1 MSSSERHR
9 GASSGRALRTY
20 AEGAEVAEVRRRGG
34 ATSASSAYVWK
45 ARYPR
50 RLAIIPAFLALAA
63 CNAPIKQYDLKD
75 QPLTCDDA
83 NRLSYR
89 TLEAMRFK
97 VSEFQPAAPGQR
109 GVIKASRTASG
120 DSKETQGATV
130 TIDCTPTG
138 ADIDASEDGAFLNQL
153 EFKRAFNHAFVN
165 VVSMRD
171 SRQQL
176 DEQIRAGTA
185 PASQQRGDL
194 KVVVEPK
201 RGPAAKL
208 DFAFDLAAAGVLPVR
223 VEITNLT
230 PRTYTLDISAIRLMR
245 SDRERVAALDPDAA
259 AARIAGAKHAGSAQ
273 PLTTLPRDAIAD
285 ALAVRQFAASEI
297 APGVEREGFLYF
309 PLADYNSAR
318 IVLTDKETGEDEGV
332 RVEF

>member
-1 MSSSERHR
+1 VWSSERNR
-9 GASSGRALRTY
+9 RTSSRTDRRTY
-20 AEGAEVAEVRRRGG
+20 AEAAEGVR
-34 ATSASSAYVWK
+34 K
-45 ARYPR
+45 ARYSR
-50 RLAIIPAFLALAA
+50 RLATVPILLALAA
-63 CNAPIKQYDLKD
+63 CNAPIKQYELKD

-89 TLEAMRFK
+89 TLEAMRFR

-109 GVIKASRTASG
+109 GTITASRSASG
-120 DSKETQGATV
+120 DSQETQGATV

-138 ADIDASEDGAFLNQL
+138 ADIDASEDGAFLNQM

-165 VVSMRD
+165 VVSMHA

-176 DEQIRAGTA
+176 DQQILAGTA

-201 RGPAAKL
+201 PGAAAKL
-208 DFAFDLAAAGVLPVR
+208 DFAFDLAAAGVLPVW
-223 VEITNLT
+223 VAITNLT
-230 PRTYTLDISAIRLMR
+230 PRTYTLDVSAIRLVR

-259 AARIAGAKHAGSAQ
+259 AARVAGARRAGSAE
-273 PLTTLPRDAIAD
+273 PLTAVPRDAIAG
-285 ALAVRQFAASEI
+285 ALAVRQLAASEI
-297 APGVEREGFLYF
+297 APSVECEGFLYF
-309 PLADYNSAR
+309 PLADYRSAR
-318 IVLTDKETGEDEGV
+318 VVLTDKETGEDEGV